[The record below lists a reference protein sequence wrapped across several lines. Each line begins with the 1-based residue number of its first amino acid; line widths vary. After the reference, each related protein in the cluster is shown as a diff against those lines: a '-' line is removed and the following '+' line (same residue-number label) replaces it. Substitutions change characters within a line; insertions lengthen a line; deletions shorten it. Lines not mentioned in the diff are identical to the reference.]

1 MDQVCV
7 NLEYLKMKP
16 FKLTLTPSE
25 PGAAFQIHRL
35 GFHERM
41 KACMVD
47 RPDGTKDF
55 LFMLFHSEV
64 RVRTS
69 EGEALWSTPGLMV
82 WAPPDGHYYGN
93 DQKSWSHSWFHC
105 SGCEISPILTSC
117 GIPLRKRIPISE
129 ASMMDAFLAE
139 MTRELQCWKPD
150 AKILHN
156 LFENFV
162 RRVARHAFKKAELAI
177 PARLLGVRAYVEQHF
192 TEPLRLEDLARR
204 AGWSIPH
211 FCTEFRRYF
220 GIPVI
225 QFVLQLRMSQ
235 ATYLLRDRDRRIGE
249 IAEALGYPDQY
260 AFSKMFKR
268 SLGISPRKFRESL
281 PPGLNRK
288 AAKNRK
294 GGVGEK

>member
-1 MDQVCV
+1 
-7 NLEYLKMKP
+7 MKQI
-16 FKLTLTPSE
+16 KLTLAHSE
-25 PGAAFQIHRL
+25 PRGTFQIHRL
-35 GFHERM
+35 GLHERM

-47 RPDGTKDF
+47 RPEGTRDY

-69 EGEALWSTPGLMV
+69 EGEAAWTSPGLMV

-93 DQKSWSHSWFHC
+93 DKKSWNHSWFHC
-105 SGCEISPILTSC
+105 SGCEIGPILKAC
-117 GIPLRKRIPISE
+117 GIPLRKRIPITDPSAME
-129 ASMMDAFLAE
+129 SFLE
-139 MTRELQCWKPD
+139 ETTRELKGWKPD

-162 RRVARHAFKKAELAI
+162 RRVARHAFQKAETAI
-177 PARLLGVRAYVEQHF
+177 PARLLEVRSHVEQHF
-192 TEPLRLEDLARR
+192 TGPLRLEDLARR
-204 AGWSIPH
+204 AGWSVPH
-211 FCTEFRRYF
+211 FCTEFRRFF

-249 IAEALGYPDQY
+249 IAEAVGYPDLY

-268 SLGISPRKFRESL
+268 SLGISPRKFRELNSQAEPTL

-288 AAKNRK
+288 VAKNRK
-294 GGVGEK
+294 AGKT